1 MAKEKGKIIMVTSS
15 KGGVGKTIT
24 TLNLASVYHLLKKKT
39 LIIDLD
45 LYGGGIGLSLNI
57 ESEKTIYNLVDDLI
71 NNRYSNFEEYVYNY
85 NENIDILCSPKD
97 PRQAAKIDIKY
108 VTMVLSNAEFKYDV
122 ILIDTTHNLT
132 PINIVTLDSSDKVLY
147 IMTNDPMDLKNT
159 KSFMAIMKDTEID
172 NVKILLNNACD
183 INKKYFTN
191 FDIKNIIKANIDYT
205 ISNDFF
211 VSDIDRYVMEGKIL
225 LLQKKTA
232 FLLRKDYNKM
242 FLIGKELID
251 YVEEVK

>member
-1 MAKEKGKIIMVTSS
+1 MSGWNFALESIIQKGNTHDAFDVVNIM
-15 KGGVGKTIT
+15 
-24 TLNLASVYHLLKKKT
+24 
-39 LIIDLD
+39 
-45 LYGGGIGLSLNI
+45 
-57 ESEKTIYNLVDDLI
+57 
-71 NNRYSNFEEYVYNY
+71 
-85 NENIDILCSPKD
+85 
-97 PRQAAKIDIKY
+97 
-108 VTMVLSNAEFKYDV
+108 
-122 ILIDTTHNLT
+122 
-132 PINIVTLDSSDKVLY
+132 
-147 IMTNDPMDLKNT
+147 
-159 KSFMAIMKDTEID
+159 
-172 NVKILLNNACD
+172 D